1 MTQVTRQIGEGTRT
15 AVPPVRELPD
25 PPKTP
30 RSPGH
35 TAVRKVAAK
44 ILRMTRRPMEDA
56 EYAFIGSMLA
66 QYRSLGRSCYLELV
80 RLAELDSGRI
90 AACDLAYSRMKKGEV
105 DSHE

>member
-1 MTQVTRQIGEGTRT
+1 MMRPAPEMGERCRQTE
-15 AVPPVRELPD
+15 PPLEEPAD
-25 PPKTP
+25 PTKTP
-30 RSPGH
+30 RSPGR
-35 TAVRKVAAK
+35 TALRRVAAK

-66 QYRSLGRSCYLELV
+66 HYRSLGRSCYLELV

-90 AACDLAYSRMKKGEV
+90 AACDLAYGRMKKGKV